1 MKIFYTCKLKMM
13 TSLLNEFEGGYRSDL
28 DEGLEDPG
36 VTHVSDAVGNLTAV
50 GFNYLNGITP
60 YQLGRICDH
69 LKIYMYAF
77 DITSKCF
84 HKHVAETSNH
94 HYQH

>member
-1 MKIFYTCKLKMM
+1 VIDNFVGVYEKFFKHVNRKWMINI
-13 TSLLNEFEGGYRSDL
+13 LNEFEGGYKSDL

-36 VTHVSDAVGNLTAV
+36 VTHVSNAVGNLTAV

-69 LKIYMYAF
+69 LTNFYVCI
-77 DITSKCF
+77 
-84 HKHVAETSNH
+84 
-94 HYQH
+94 

>member
-1 MKIFYTCKLKMM
+1 MIN
-13 TSLLNEFEGGYRSDL
+13 LLNEFEGGYKSDL

-69 LKIYMYAF
+69 FKKNQCMHLTSPQNVFIKTWQQ
-77 DITSKCF
+77 DQITII
-84 HKHVAETSNH
+84 
-94 HYQH
+94 QH